1 MKDRRLLVPAL
12 LCLCAAGLF
21 ATAGFSSTART
32 SGSSAV
38 VNIGVSANL
47 SGAVP
52 LPQLVDGYKA
62 AFADANAKGGVTIG
76 GKKEKLN
83 LVVLD
88 NKSDLNLM
96 AQQMR
101 TLVLK
106 NKVSALLGNCC
117 QWNINASS
125 LADALKT
132 PLVMSGLPLEL
143 APKTTGYR
151 FLVFQ
156 SLADGVVDF
165 YKLASTAGTN
175 NKVAIVTNND
185 AQGGQITGA
194 SAAVAKQIGFD
205 VVTQSQVPVGT
216 TDFSDVISK
225 AKSANAQVLF
235 AEMILPDCFAF
246 WKQMKALA
254 YQPKVAIG
262 LQCAQTP
269 GWPQLGSVG
278 DGTLLISHW
287 TADSGL
293 PQATALNTRFGKKW
307 HDPSQVAGAVAA
319 YTAAGVLI
327 DALKRAHSTDRN
339 KIDAALKKTNLKST
353 PLGPVAF
360 DSNLESKTTTFIGQ
374 WLNGNIRMVFPPS
387 VRTGKLVVP
396 VSGLGG

>member
-1 MKDRRLLVPAL
+1 
-12 LCLCAAGLF
+12 
-21 ATAGFSSTART
+21 
-32 SGSSAV
+32 
-38 VNIGVSANL
+38 
-47 SGAVP
+47 
-52 LPQLVDGYKA
+52 
-62 AFADANAKGGVTIG
+62 
-76 GKKEKLN
+76 
-83 LVVLD
+83 
-88 NKSDLNLM
+88 
-96 AQQMR
+96 
-101 TLVLK
+101 
-106 NKVSALLGNCC
+106 VSALLGNCC

-156 SLADGVVDF
+156 ALADGVVDF
-165 YKLASTAGTN
+165 YKLAATAGTN

-205 VVTQSQVPVGT
+205 VVTQAQVPVGT
-216 TDFSDVISK
+216 TDFSDVINK

-246 WKQMKALA
+246 WKQMKALG

-278 DGTLLISHW
+278 NGTLLVSHW

-293 PQATALNTRFGKKW
+293 PQAEKLNARFGAKW

-319 YTAAGVLI
+319 YTAAQVLI
-327 DALKRAHSTDRN
+327 DAVKRAHSASP
-339 KIDAALKKTNLKST
+339 KAIDAALKKTNLAAT
-353 PLGPVAF
+353 PLGPVKF

-374 WLNGNIRMVFPPS
+374 WLNGNIRVVVPPS
-387 VRTGKLVVP
+387 QSTGKLVVP

>member
-1 MKDRRLLVPAL
+1 L
-12 LCLCAAGLF
+12 
-21 ATAGFSSTART
+21 ATSART
-32 SGSSAV
+32 ASSPT

-62 AFADANAKGGVTIG
+62 AFADVNAKGGVVIG

-101 TLVLK
+101 TLVLQK
-106 NKVSALLGNCC
+106 KVSALLGNCC

-156 SLADGVVDF
+156 ALADGVVDF
-165 YKLASTAGTN
+165 YKLAATAGTN

-205 VVTQSQVPVGT
+205 VVTQAQVPVGT
-216 TDFSDVISK
+216 TDFSDVINK

-246 WKQMKALA
+246 WKQMKALG

-278 DGTLLISHW
+278 NGTLLVSHW

-293 PQATALNTRFGKKW
+293 PQAEKLNARFGAKW

-319 YTAAGVLI
+319 YTAAQVLI
-327 DALKRAHSTDRN
+327 DAVKRAHSASP
-339 KIDAALKKTNLKST
+339 KAIDAALKKTNLAAT
-353 PLGPVAF
+353 PLGPVKF

-374 WLNGNIRMVFPPS
+374 WLNGNIRVVFPPS
-387 VRTGKLVVP
+387 QSTGKLVVP

>member
-1 MKDRRLLVPAL
+1 VKI
-12 LCLCAAGLF
+12 GL
-21 ATAGFSSTART
+21 
-32 SGSSAV
+32 
-38 VNIGVSANL
+38 SANL

-62 AFADANAKGGVTIG
+62 AIADANAKGGVTIG
-76 GKKEKLN
+76 GKQEKLS

-88 NKSDLNLM
+88 NKSDVNLM

-101 TLVLK
+101 TLVLQ

-143 APKTTGYR
+143 APQTTGYR

-156 SLADGVVDF
+156 ALADGVVDF
-165 YKLASTAGTN
+165 YKLATTAGTN
-175 NKVAIVTNND
+175 QKVAIITNND

-194 SAAVAKQIGFD
+194 SAAIAKQIGFD
-205 VVTQSQVPVGT
+205 VVSQTQVPVGT
-216 TDFSDVISK
+216 TDFSQAINDMK
-225 AKSANAQVLF
+225 RANAQVLF
-235 AEMILPDCFAF
+235 AEMILPDCFSF
-246 WKQMKALA
+246 WKQMKALG

-269 GWPQLGSVG
+269 GWPQLGSLG
-278 DGTLLISHW
+278 DGTLFVSHW

-293 PQATALNTRFGKKW
+293 PHAATLNTRFGKKW
-307 HDPSQVAGAVAA
+307 KDPSQVAGAVAA
-319 YTAAGVLI
+319 YSAAEVLI
-327 DALKRAHSTDRN
+327 DAISRAHSADRN
-339 KIDAALKKTNLKST
+339 AIDAALKKTNLKST
-353 PLGPVAF
+353 PLGPVKF
-360 DSNLESKTTTFIGQ
+360 DSNLESKTPTVIGQ
-374 WLNGNIRMVFPPS
+374 WSGGKVRVVYPPS
-387 VRTGKLVVP
+387 ARSGKLVVP

>member
-1 MKDRRLLVPAL
+1 VKLSRLLVPAV
-12 LCLCAAGLF
+12 LCLAATGLL
-21 ATAGFSSTART
+21 ATAGLGSTAQS
-32 SGSSAV
+32 SGSSV
-38 VNIGVSANL
+38 VKIGVSANL

-52 LPQLVDGYKA
+52 LPQLVDGYNA
-62 AFADANAKGGVTIG
+62 AIADANAKGGVTIG
-76 GKKEKLN
+76 GKKTKLS

-88 NKSDLNLM
+88 NKSDVNLM

-101 TLVLK
+101 TLVLQK
-106 NKVSALLGNCC
+106 KVSALLGNCC

-143 APKTTGYR
+143 VPKTTGYR

-156 SLADGVVDF
+156 TLADGVVDF
-165 YKLASTAGTN
+165 YKLATTAGTN
-175 NKVAIVTNND
+175 GKVAIVTNND

-205 VVTQSQVPVGT
+205 VVSQSQLPVGS
-216 TDFSDVISK
+216 TDFSQAINQ

-246 WKQMKALA
+246 WKQMKALG
-254 YQPKVAIG
+254 YQPKIAIG

-278 DGTLLISHW
+278 NGTLLVSHW

-293 PQATALNTRFGKKW
+293 PRADALNARFGKKW
-307 HDPSQVAGAVAA
+307 KDPSQVAGAVAA
-319 YTAAGVLI
+319 YSAAEVLI
-327 DALKRAHSTDRN
+327 DGIRRAHSADRN
-339 KIDAALKKTNLKST
+339 KIDAALKKTNLPNT
-353 PLGPVAF
+353 PLGPVRF
-360 DSNLESKTTTFIGQ
+360 DKNLLSKTPTVLGQ
-374 WLNGNIRMVFPPS
+374 WLDGKIKLVYPPS
-387 VRTGKLVVP
+387 ARSSKLVVP
-396 VSGLGG
+396 VSGLG

>member
-1 MKDRRLLVPAL
+1 VKVSKAFVSVGALSLLAAAL
-12 LCLCAAGLF
+12 LAA
-21 ATAGFSSTART
+21 SART
-32 SGSSAV
+32 ASNPT
-38 VNIGVSANL
+38 VNIGISANL

-52 LPQLVDGYKA
+52 LPQLIDGYKA
-62 AFADANAKGGVTIG
+62 AFADVNAKGGVVIG

-101 TLVLK
+101 TLVLQK
-106 NKVSALLGNCC
+106 KVSALLGNCC

-156 SLADGVVDF
+156 ALADGVVDF
-165 YKLASTAGTN
+165 YKLAATAGTN

-205 VVTQSQVPVGT
+205 VVTQAQVPVGT
-216 TDFSDVISK
+216 TDFSDVINK

-246 WKQMKALA
+246 WKQMKALG

-278 DGTLLISHW
+278 NGTLLVSHW

-293 PQATALNTRFGKKW
+293 PQAEKLNARFGAKW

-319 YTAAGVLI
+319 YTAAQVLI
-327 DALKRAHSTDRN
+327 DAVKRAHSASP
-339 KIDAALKKTNLKST
+339 KAIDAALKKTNLAAT
-353 PLGPVAF
+353 PLGPVKF
-360 DSNLESKTTTFIGQ
+360 DSNLESKTTSFIGQ
-374 WLNGNIRMVFPPS
+374 WLNGNIRVVFPPS
-387 VRTGKLVVP
+387 QSTGKLVVP